1 MPAMTALRFDAVTGV
16 KFVHRVQPVAEAA
29 EWYDHIHMVREV
41 FLDSLRAL
49 SAFGS

>member
-29 EWYDHIHMVREV
+29 EWYDHIHMVRVSVRELLSEV
-41 FLDSLRAL
+41 IK
-49 SAFGS
+49 